1 MAAAAAA
8 FLMINESLVAF
19 SVVTHHGMG
28 NNSAMRTEMSLKK
41 ARGPG
46 GGGERLLI
54 SSIFILWAWAQH
66 RHSCFE
72 TRCPA
77 WGLVRMNVEF
87 PCCRGCTGAA
97 EPDNLA
103 SKASANRH

>member
-46 GGGERLLI
+46 RRRRTTPH
-54 SSIFILWAWAQH
+54 FIHFYPL
-66 RHSCFE
+66 
-72 TRCPA
+72 
-77 WGLVRMNVEF
+77 GL
-87 PCCRGCTGAA
+87 GTT
-97 EPDNLA
+97 
-103 SKASANRH
+103 